1 MHHQPLSANNTVL
14 NVVTSKGEN
23 IIAVLTY
30 LVQTMNH
37 RNIYNHRIQTKAI
50 LYNHNYKSKQ
60 SIDQYYLNLYRS

>member
-14 NVVTSKGEN
+14 NLVTSKGEN

-37 RNIYNHRIQTKAI
+37 IEIFTIIVFKRKQ